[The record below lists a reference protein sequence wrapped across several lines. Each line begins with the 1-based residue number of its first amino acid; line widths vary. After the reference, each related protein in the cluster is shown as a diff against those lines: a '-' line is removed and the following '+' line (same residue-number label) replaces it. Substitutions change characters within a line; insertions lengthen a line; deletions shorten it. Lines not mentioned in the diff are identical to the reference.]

1 MLVTSNGKATTTKEL
16 IEGSIG
22 VLIEA
27 LEAGRSEVLTA
38 YLSAMSKF
46 HYYSFRNVLL
56 IAVQKLGAT
65 RVAGIYA
72 WNELGAQSEAGRER
86 HHDPR
91 SNGGKKRNKRHEQS
105 ESDVE
110 QADAKSTNG
119 TRSNGQLVGFR
130 PVYVWDV
137 LQTEGKISRCCWDSV
152 GANQRKLMSTR
163 RLSFRK
169 RQARDIVEGSRKI
182 AAADRWVIIYRRTG
196 GQPR

>member
-72 WNELGAQSEAGRER
+72 WNQSGRRVKRGEKGIMILA
-86 HHDPR
+86 PMV
-91 SNGGKKRNKRHEQS
+91 GKKRNKRHEQS
-105 ESDVE
+105 
-110 QADAKSTNG
+110 
-119 TRSNGQLVGFR
+119 
-130 PVYVWDV
+130 
-137 LQTEGKISRCCWDSV
+137 
-152 GANQRKLMSTR
+152 GAT
-163 RLSFRK
+163 
-169 RQARDIVEGSRKI
+169 
-182 AAADRWVIIYRRTG
+182 
-196 GQPR
+196 